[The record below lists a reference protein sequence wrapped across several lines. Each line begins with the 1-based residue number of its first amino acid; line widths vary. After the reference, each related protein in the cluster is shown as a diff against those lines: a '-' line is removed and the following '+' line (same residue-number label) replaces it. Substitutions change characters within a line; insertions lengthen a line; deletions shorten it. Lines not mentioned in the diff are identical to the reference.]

1 MKLRHDKALFSWTG
15 MIGVIYWGFLGR
27 RVKKD
32 LLSEVNSVLRV
43 ASRFRVDVH
52 IVVYGLN

>member
-15 MIGVIYWGFLGR
+15 MIGMTYWGFLGR